1 MNEYNKINN
10 NYNTINT
17 AVIIVDNASTSLL
30 VIGCV
35 LAMCCCD
42 EIRGTMIDR
51 LNKKKKKKEWGFK
64 SIGLRNAR
72 I

>member
-10 NYNTINT
+10 NTINT
-17 AVIIVDNASTSLL
+17 AVIVDNANLL

-35 LAMCCCD
+35 LAMCCCCCCD

-51 LNKKKKKKEWGFK
+51 LNKKKSKEWGFK